1 MKMRSTGRA
10 TISDHANAHE
20 TVTPLAHRSRWS
32 GWATDARATIS
43 FGLLVATIVAASG
56 CHRQYYRRQA
66 DMEAHALIDEKFDH
80 ACQDT
85 GQKLRVQPDARSRMF
100 NPFDLDFQPMPVD
113 DPAAHRY
120 MHQVDGRRGYPL
132 WHAAGTT
139 NTTENPEWWQ
149 HLPLDENGV
158 LRLNAD
164 SAVQLAL
171 LHSPEYQRQIEQLY
185 LSALDVSSER
195 FRFDTQ
201 FFGGLQSFFTADG
214 PDRGPGGSSSTVT
227 LAPYSVGR
235 RPLAMQRTFAT
246 GADLLV
252 GFANGFVWEFSG
264 PNTQSANT
272 LLDFTLLQPLLR
284 GAGRDRVLERLTLS
298 ERRLLANVR
307 AFERYRRSFYLSI
320 TTGRST
326 ESTVQR
332 SGGVFGVGLA
342 GFTGLGG
349 GFSGLSGA
357 GGGGSG
363 FGVAGGGG
371 VPDAGGFLGLLQS
384 QLQIRNL
391 EENLARLEEN
401 LLILEDTLIEL
412 LTTIPEDSESIPR
425 QRLQIAQ
432 ARSALLNAQTQL
444 ISRRADYQND
454 QDRFMRGL
462 GLPPYLC
469 VEIDDPMLQRFELI
483 DETLRGRREQ
493 LIDLRTNAGAINLKV
508 LELAER
514 SVDPDTGLPKMTL
527 RWSPE
532 LATSI
537 QQLRASLGPLMEF
550 RRQVVEQD
558 LPRVAADLERL
569 RQSQDE
575 RRRQS
580 AALRQTYESNRKQLC
595 SLLNFDGVS
604 NDLFGGDQIASI
616 VTELDDDFQKL
627 TAKFARYDGLL
638 EQLGG
643 KLDRFAEGKQT
654 GDVDPDEMAD
664 TIRNDVILASQDILT
679 DLADDVLALQLIQA
693 RSRTESVVLPEVRLT
708 PAEAFQIA
716 QANRR
721 DWANARAALV
731 DSWRL
736 IEFNAD
742 DLESSLDVVFSGDVQ
757 NFGNNP
763 LDLRSSTGR
772 MRVGLRWDA
781 PLTRLQE
788 RNTYRQSLIE
798 FDQARR
804 TYYQYEDGIWQLVR
818 GQLRQILTNQIN
830 FELGRQSVRIA
841 AEQLELN
848 EDLRVLRD
856 VRGLSSGPTAA
867 RDTISALSD
876 LLNSQNTLLNLF
888 VNYEVI
894 RRSIDFDLDTMQL
907 TPEGLWIDPG
917 AITPETLGNGDWRN
931 ASGVSGCNVACYPV
945 SGMIDSNGPLS
956 GLDPTFAP
964 RPIVEEVLINPIPMN
979 GESF

>member
-1 MKMRSTGRA
+1 MKMRPTGRPALSDQAIAYPTA
-10 TISDHANAHE
+10 TL
-20 TVTPLAHRSRWS
+20 TPARSRRS
-32 GWATDARATIS
+32 GWANDWRGTIS
-43 FGLLVATIVAASG
+43 FGLMVATIVAASG

-80 ACQDT
+80 SCQDT
-85 GQKLRVQPDARSRMF
+85 GQALRVQPDARSRMF

-149 HLPLDENGV
+149 YLPLDENGV

-164 SAVQLAL
+164 NAVQLAL

-264 PNTQSANT
+264 PNSQSANT

-320 TTGRST
+320 TTGRAT

-349 GFSGLSGA
+349 GFSGLAGA
-357 GGGGSG
+357 SGGGSG

-391 EENLARLEEN
+391 EENLARLKEN
-401 LLILEDTLIEL
+401 LLILEDTLVEL
-412 LTTIPEDSESIPR
+412 LTTIPDDSESIPR

-444 ISRRADYQND
+444 INRRADYQND
-454 QDRFMRGL
+454 QDRFLRGL

-469 VEIDDPMLQRFELI
+469 VQIDDPMLERFELI
-483 DETLRGRREQ
+483 DQTLRGRREQ
-493 LIDLRTNAGAINLKV
+493 LIDLRTNAGAINLRV
-508 LELAER
+508 LELGEQT
-514 SVDPDTGLPKMTL
+514 VDPDTGLPKMTL

-537 QQLRASLGPLMEF
+537 QQLKASLGPLMEF
-550 RRQVVEQD
+550 RKQVVEQD
-558 LPRVAADLERL
+558 LPRVAVDLEKL

-575 RRRQS
+575 RRRQA
-580 AALRQTYESNRKQLC
+580 AALRQTYETNRNQLC

-604 NDLFGGDQIASI
+604 NDLFTGDQIGSI
-616 VTELDDDFQKL
+616 VTELDDDFRKL
-627 TAKFARYDGLL
+627 TDKFARYDELIGQL
-638 EQLGG
+638 EG
-643 KLDRFAEGKQT
+643 KLDRFPVGKPA
-654 GDVDPDEMAD
+654 GDVDPDELAD

-693 RSRTESVVLPEVRLT
+693 RCRTESVVLPEVRLT

-894 RRSIDFDLDTMQL
+894 RRSIDFDLETMQL

-931 ASGVSGCNVACYPV
+931 ASGVSGCNVACYPA
-945 SGMIDSNGPLS
+945 SGMIDSNGPLNAI
-956 GLDPTFAP
+956 DPHFAQP
-964 RPIVEEVLINPIPMN
+964 VVEEVLVNPVPLN
-979 GESF
+979 GQAF

>member
-1 MKMRSTGRA
+1 MKIRSTGRPA
-10 TISDHANAHE
+10 ISDQAIARPTATLPH
-20 TVTPLAHRSRWS
+20 TRSWWS
-32 GWATDARATIS
+32 GLMHELRGTIS
-43 FGLLVATIVAASG
+43 FGLMVATTMAASG

-85 GQKLRVQPDARSRMF
+85 GQTLRVQPDARSRMF

-139 NTTENPEWWQ
+139 NATENPEWWQ
-149 HLPLDENGV
+149 YLPLDENGV

-164 SAVQLAL
+164 NAVQLAL

-264 PNTQSANT
+264 PNSQSANT

-320 TTGRST
+320 TTGRAT

-357 GGGGSG
+357 SGGGSG
-363 FGVAGGGG
+363 FGVSGGGG

-401 LLILEDTLIEL
+401 LLILEDTLVEL

-454 QDRFMRGL
+454 QDRFLRGL

-469 VEIDDPMLQRFELI
+469 VEIDDPMLERFELI
-483 DETLRGRREQ
+483 DQTLRGRREQ
-493 LIDLRTNAGAINLKV
+493 LIDLRTNAGAINLRV

-537 QQLRASLGPLMEF
+537 QQLKASLGPLMEF
-550 RRQVVEQD
+550 RKQVVEQD
-558 LPRVAADLERL
+558 LPRVAADLEKL

-575 RRRQS
+575 RRRQA
-580 AALRQTYESNRKQLC
+580 AALRQTYETNRNQIC

-604 NDLFGGDQIASI
+604 NDLFAGDQIGAV
-616 VTELDDDFQKL
+616 VTELDDDYQKL
-627 TAKFARYDGLL
+627 TAKFARYDELIGQL
-638 EQLGG
+638 EGRLN
-643 KLDRFAEGKQT
+643 RFAEGKQT
-654 GDVDPDEMAD
+654 GDVDPDELAD

-693 RSRTESVVLPEVRLT
+693 RCRTESVVLPEVRLT

-804 TYYQYEDGIWQLVR
+804 VYYQYEDGIWQLVR

-876 LLNSQNTLLNLF
+876 LLDSQNTLLNLF

-931 ASGVSGCNVACYPV
+931 ASGVSGCNVACYPA
-945 SGMIDSNGPLS
+945 SGMIDSNGPLNAIDS
-956 GLDPTFAP
+956 TFSQP
-964 RPIVEEVLINPIPMN
+964 VVEEVLVNPIPLN
-979 GESF
+979 GETF